1 LFTSKK
7 HDISGRKL
15 KENKFAPTHLAN
27 LLEIYPVLTS
37 EKKTMRKL
45 SKNSQ
50 KAFQNKFATSIFFG
64 RNPCRKKAGLGEENL
79 RREQEKMSFMKIIT
93 FC

>member
-1 LFTSKK
+1 
-7 HDISGRKL
+7 
-15 KENKFAPTHLAN
+15 
-27 LLEIYPVLTS
+27 
-37 EKKTMRKL
+37 MRKL